1 MFASFFMLPESRI
14 GLRSEETSII
24 FLVFPFY
31 LFRFLKYEYSC
42 GTVSCTWWR
51 FLCLH
56 FHFVFIALLILDF
69 MKRSGNLNLN
79 FDVLLLILYILNGHG
94 FIYLVFFYIY
104 YKCEYS
110 KLQRSAKFYLDM
122 KLSIKCGYI
131 TNHCELLQSL
141 NIITA
146 WEITVCKGKD
156 IIWCLLL
163 QFEFHLI
170 QKQSYESSQITI
182 SCYINWKGQQCMY
195 ITELGRNFYVAKFLC
210 AMHMFNHSVILCLV
224 VSFGK

>member
-1 MFASFFMLPESRI
+1 
-14 GLRSEETSII
+14 
-24 FLVFPFY
+24 
-31 LFRFLKYEYSC
+31 
-42 GTVSCTWWR
+42 
-51 FLCLH
+51 
-56 FHFVFIALLILDF
+56 
-69 MKRSGNLNLN
+69 
-79 FDVLLLILYILNGHG
+79 
-94 FIYLVFFYIY
+94 
-104 YKCEYS
+104 
-110 KLQRSAKFYLDM
+110 M

-210 AMHMFNHSVILCLV
+210 AMRMFNRSVRCEETLESCGFLWEISSSTTNWLTLSHGREQSLTLQVQYFKIRTELSLDGSLV
-224 VSFGK
+224 AWQTQNARKLHYQL